1 MHDNKSKRV
10 VCKMSLSMTVEVSL
24 DYCGDNSVEFPIL
37 GNEQQVIDLIRSHYT
52 NINDTDNAKSEH
64 YHLTDNDLDD
74 IADRIKT
81 FTRSDAIVTK
91 TSLRTAAAFLNVN
104 AISPCDVYIYKATR

>member
-1 MHDNKSKRV
+1 
-10 VCKMSLSMTVEVSL
+10 MTVEVSL
-24 DYCGDNSVEFPIL
+24 DSCGDNSVEFPIL
-37 GNEQQVIDLIRSHYT
+37 GNEQQVIELIRSHYT

-64 YHLTDNDLDD
+64 YHLTDNYLDD